1 MLEKAFKKKIAEK
14 EKGSGIHL
22 PELTDIQRGIQEILE
37 KFREVQNVYNLNQ
50 QKRNQRVERL
60 LLKPGID
67 LKMK

>member
-1 MLEKAFKKKIAEK
+1 MAEK

-60 LLKPGID
+60 LLKPGIE